1 MCARAGCERGGTR
14 GSRQRAKGGEGRA
27 VVPFPVKTRSH
38 APCVESS
45 SKMLRPTL
53 KEAPASVAPTVGQ
66 RSSSQCENMLS
77 HADLP
82 SWAPPAIERTQMG
95 AGALASAWSAAGW
108 MFSVWLL
115 ASMLTNGMAPWA
127 AEGTRVCS
135 SFMTSVVS
143 SAVGGN
149 GTSAEEWEVDNR
161 DSGGG
166 ARALSATTAGAA
178 VGSSRRA
185 SRTCARLSIICPK
198 QAKTASRLPGTS
210 SRALID
216 EFIHCHTCIVFICHT
231 VSQISTTDRTH
242 ARTGPDTRAQAH
254 NHIDN
259 HTQNS
264 NTRTQPTVFICTVG
278 MTVGRKEKN
287 RTYKPP

>member
-1 MCARAGCERGGTR
+1 MCGRAGCERGGPR
-14 GSRQRAKGGEGRA
+14 GSRQRAKGGAGRA

-53 KEAPASVAPTVGQ
+53 KGAPASVAPTVGQ

-185 SRTCARLSIICPK
+185 SRTCARLSIICPY
-198 QAKTASRLPGTS
+198 QAKTASRLPKQP
-210 SRALID
+210 
-216 EFIHCHTCIVFICHT
+216 C
-231 VSQISTTDRTH
+231 TD
-242 ARTGPDTRAQAH
+242 
-254 NHIDN
+254 
-259 HTQNS
+259 
-264 NTRTQPTVFICTVG
+264 
-278 MTVGRKEKN
+278 
-287 RTYKPP
+287 